1 MEAADKDI
9 KTMQEMKSNEA
20 VNALQKSNKQNRATE
35 TMVKPTRD
43 ACYCCGRKGHQ
54 PQSCRFR
61 EAQCHNCRKTGH
73 IAAVCRN
80 RINPQKP
87 QVSTKANMQKH
98 VQLDS
103 EDDEEK
109 ELSQLNGIEERDMQ
123 LLNSKPLIKVHINRQ
138 PRWMERDTGAA
149 VSVIWGIP
157 KTSEDS
163 NEKITK
169 AATISYR
176 TDIRAGR
183 RS

>member
-9 KTMQEMKSNEA
+9 KTMQETKSNEA

-43 ACYCCGRKGHQ
+43 VCYRCGRKGHQ

-61 EAQCHNCRKTGH
+61 EAQCHNCGKTGH

-87 QVSTKANMQKH
+87 QVNTKASMQKH

-103 EDDEEK
+103 EDDKEE
-109 ELSQLNGIEERDMQ
+109 ELSQLNGIEERDIQ

-138 PRWMERDTGAA
+138 PMWIEIDTGAA
-149 VSVIWGIP
+149 VSVISQKRLKIP
-157 KTSEDS
+157 MKNHQSSYDQLPVTSS
-163 NEKITK
+163 
-169 AATISYR
+169 
-176 TDIRAGR
+176 
-183 RS
+183 